1 MKVEA
6 VSEVAR
12 SVRDSLGP
20 LHLGDAFDAS
30 MVREGVDSVVPR
42 VRLVLDCKA
51 NVVYIPL
58 LLRETRVSLQA
69 FVRQHSFDVV
79 VIICVQFVVL
89 VFS

>member
-1 MKVEA
+1 MKFGA

-20 LHLGDAFDAS
+20 LPLGDASGAS
-30 MVREGVDSVVPR
+30 VVKEGVDSVVPQ

-58 LLRETRVSLQA
+58 LQRETRVSLQA
-69 FVRQHSFDVV
+69 FVGQDPFEV
-79 VIICVQFVVL
+79 VICV
-89 VFS
+89 

>member
-20 LHLGDAFDAS
+20 PPLGETFGAS
-30 MVREGVDSVVPR
+30 VVKEGADSVVPQ
-42 VRLVLDCKA
+42 VRLVLGCKA

-58 LLRETRVSLQA
+58 LLRETHVSLQA
-69 FVRQHSFDVV
+69 FVRQDPFEV
-79 VIICVQFVVL
+79 VICVHFFVVL
-89 VFS
+89 VLS